1 LQALIARRSDMLVM
15 SADGPIS
22 AYVNA
27 HGYVHETL
35 TLSKVR
41 GLRLTGEPQTAN
53 SWFPGYVSSLAP
65 QACYHTLISD
75 QTWVFVGIF
84 VYNC

>member
-1 LQALIARRSDMLVM
+1 MLVM

-35 TLSKVR
+35 TLARAR
-41 GLRLTGEPQTAN
+41 GLVLDGQPQTAN
-53 SWFPGYVSSLAP
+53 SWFPG
-65 QACYHTLISD
+65 
-75 QTWVFVGIF
+75 FVTIF
-84 VYNC
+84 SF

>member
-1 LQALIARRSDMLVM
+1 MLVM

-35 TLSKVR
+35 TLARAR
-41 GLRLTGEPQTAN
+41 GLMLDGQPQTAN
-53 SWFPGYVSSLAP
+53 SWFPGSVLIYGFIKLVEDLAD
-65 QACYHTLISD
+65 YDEIFL
-75 QTWVFVGIF
+75 FVGLF
-84 VYNC
+84 DF